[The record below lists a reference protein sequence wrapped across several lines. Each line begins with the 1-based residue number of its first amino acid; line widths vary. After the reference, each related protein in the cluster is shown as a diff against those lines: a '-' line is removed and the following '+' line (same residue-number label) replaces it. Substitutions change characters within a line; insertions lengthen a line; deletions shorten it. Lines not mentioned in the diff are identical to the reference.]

1 MCEVEPSNLGGEAL
15 LPKGKPPKAGPAGVP
30 EPGLARAGVGR
41 SAVLGAAALLLSR
54 SPALGHRLPF
64 RMAWVMVTGLHEGC
78 WEGPSGHCSVR
89 L

>member
-1 MCEVEPSNLGGEAL
+1 M
-15 LPKGKPPKAGPAGVP
+15 
-30 EPGLARAGVGR
+30 
-41 SAVLGAAALLLSR
+41 LGAAALLLSR